1 MSSFNPVE
9 SLTAPPISYTTLNTS
24 ISRTMNQAQD
34 YDSYRKPITSTLFSS
49 VRSRMPL
56 GVLAP
61 GM

>member
-9 SLTAPPISYTTLNTS
+9 SLTAPPISYTTLTTS

-34 YDSYRKPITSTLFSS
+34 YDSARKRCPSSLFSS